1 MLESFQKFALFLRPV
16 KPLAF
21 AGLFLF
27 AVMFVWN
34 TTLAADGSGE
44 RWVIPSIVGVLWALS
59 VYSFIGSFQHVPVK
73 ADSRA
78 SLPAK
83 LKAVLRR
90 APYWVLACLALI
102 SSAAVLI
109 LSYRLF
115 SVWLHDFGIP

>member
-27 AVMFVWN
+27 ALMFAWN
-34 TTLAADGSGE
+34 TIGVANESGE
-44 RWVIPSIVGVLWALS
+44 QWVIPSIVGFLWALS
-59 VYSFIGSFQHVPVK
+59 VHSFIASFQHVPAK
-73 ADSRA
+73 ADSQA
-78 SLPAK
+78 SLLTK

-90 APYWVLACLALI
+90 APYWVLAFLALT
-102 SSAAVLI
+102 SNVVVLI

-115 SVWLHDFGIP
+115 SVWLHDFGLH

>member
-16 KPLAF
+16 RPLAF

-44 RWVIPSIVGVLWALS
+44 RWVIPSIVGFLWALS
-59 VYSFIGSFQHVPVK
+59 VYSFIASFQNVPVK

-78 SLPAK
+78 SFLAK
-83 LKAVLRR
+83 LKAVFRR
-90 APYWVLACLALI
+90 VPYWVLAFLALT
-102 SSAAVLI
+102 SSVAVLI